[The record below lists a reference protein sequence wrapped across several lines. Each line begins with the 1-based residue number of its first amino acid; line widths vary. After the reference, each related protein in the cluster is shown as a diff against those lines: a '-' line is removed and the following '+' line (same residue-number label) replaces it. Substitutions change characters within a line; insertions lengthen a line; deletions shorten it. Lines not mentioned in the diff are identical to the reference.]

1 MALVVLFGAM
11 AVAPAHLTALAA
23 TTPSPTPSLASPP
36 GAPSRPAPVQ
46 SPLPAMQSDSGA
58 RSPQLGP
65 FTATEPLNQAIAAT
79 KPRDVFGFATA
90 GLLND
95 PTVGYQSWNF
105 DLLTTVAFFALKVQ
119 YNGTLVG
126 DSSVDVWNSSVL
138 TDLVNTAH
146 AHGVKVV
153 VTIVG
158 PSNPADQC
166 DALYNRATTISQ
178 IVNQVQLKGVD
189 GVNIDYEGQLQTCT
203 NNDPTLDQS
212 NQSLIT
218 DLARDFRAALDA
230 VRPGYYL
237 SIDTYSGS
245 AAGTDGYF
253 NIPDLANYVDSF
265 FVMAYDMDFYGWKT
279 AGCTKYCMN
288 PVSPL
293 STYGYNDTTS
303 VSQYSAVA
311 GPGKVVLGL
320 PYYGRVACVASPVAH
335 AYPTKDFSAVTYQ
348 QAITVGGSPDVKP
361 GTFLRHRD
369 ATDPAGLERWDSWY
383 DTKLGCW
390 REMYW
395 DDVTS
400 LATRYNLVNTSDIR
414 GVGFWTLD
422 YGGGAPE
429 LWDLL
434 SRYFQVWSAGYD
446 MTQTPTKWVSAQP
459 QTFLITVTN
468 SGTFTWPSGGANPVM
483 LHLHFT
489 TRAGG
494 SAARSSWL
502 KSYSFA
508 LPADVPP
515 GGSTTLTVTVAAPV
529 ATGSM
534 YLEAE
539 MFKNQQFWFGQ
550 WQSLPVT
557 VSPPTWIAAYDTSQV
572 PASWKAGQ
580 TQTFAVSLT
589 NTGNMPWPAGGSNPV
604 KLDLH
609 FTRSPGGSA
618 NIAKWLTSE
627 VYPLTA
633 DVLPG
638 QSATVSV
645 SATAPNT
652 SGYLYLEAELFK
664 NQQFWF
670 KQWKSLAVA
679 VYGAWGASYDLSQ
692 APTTWAVTQTKSFQ
706 ITVTNQGT
714 QTWPSGGSNP
724 VELNI
729 HLTTVPGGSAKISS
743 WLFSKSYALASDVAP
758 GTSLTLTV
766 NATAPASGGTLY
778 LEAQMF
784 KNQQFWFEDW
794 STVRVSILSAFT
806 ASYDM
811 CQVPTAWSPGQSQTV
826 SILLTNLGS
835 QTWPSGGANPVELDL
850 HFTTAPG
857 GSAAMSKWLT
867 SEIFTLPADVAP
879 GGSVAVTVKAKAPAT
894 SASVYF
900 EAQMFKNQQ
909 FWFHQWNWSQVSVGS
924 LAWGANYNLCAAP
937 RNWTSGQ
944 SQSFQVTVTNAGT
957 QAWPAAGTDSVR
969 LNLHFTSR
977 QGGSAAMAGWLVSY
991 SFALAADLA
1000 PGASATLT
1008 VTVASP
1014 GTAGSIYLE
1023 GTLFKNHEF
1032 WFQQWQGVPV
1042 TVA

>member
-1 MALVVLFGAM
+1 
-11 AVAPAHLTALAA
+11 
-23 TTPSPTPSLASPP
+23 
-36 GAPSRPAPVQ
+36 
-46 SPLPAMQSDSGA
+46 MQSTPGT

-65 FTATEPLNQAIAAT
+65 FTATQPLDPTTPAV
-79 KPRDVFGFATA
+79 KPREVFGFATA
-90 GLLND
+90 GILND
-95 PTVGYQSWNF
+95 PTIGYRSWNF

-138 TDLVNTAH
+138 TGLVNTAH

-158 PSNPADQC
+158 PHVPADQC

-178 IVNQVQLKGVD
+178 IVNQVTLKGVD

-203 NNDPTLDQS
+203 NNDPTLNQS

-218 DLARDFRAALDA
+218 ALARDFRAALDA

-265 FVMAYDMDFYGWKT
+265 FIMAYDMDFSGWKR
-279 AGCTKYCMN
+279 AGCTRYCMN

-293 STYGYNDTTS
+293 SIYNYNDTAS

-311 GPGKVVLGL
+311 GAGKVVLGL

-335 AYPTKDFSAVTYQ
+335 AYPTGPLASVTYLE
-348 QAITVGGSPDVKP
+348 AAAVPGSPDVKP
-361 GTFLRHRD
+361 GTYKRHRD

-383 DTKLGCW
+383 DTKLRCW

-395 DDVTS
+395 DDITS
-400 LATRYNLVNTSDIR
+400 LGTRYNLVNRSNIR
-414 GVGFWTLD
+414 GVGFWTLT

-446 MTQTPTKWVSAQP
+446 MTQTPTAWVKAQP
-459 QTFLITVTN
+459 QTFPISVTN

-489 TRAGG
+489 TRTGG
-494 SAARSSWL
+494 PAASSSWL
-502 KSYSFA
+502 KSYSFT

-515 GGSTTLTVTVAAPV
+515 GGSTTINVTVTAPV
-529 ATGSM
+529 TTGSM

-539 MFKNQQFWFGQ
+539 MFKNQQFWFTQ

-557 VSPPTWIAAYDTSQV
+557 VAPPTWIAAYDMSQV
-572 PASWKAGQ
+572 PASWKTGQ

-589 NTGNMPWPAGGSNPV
+589 NTGNMPWPSGGSNPV
-604 KLDLH
+604 QLDMH

-618 NIAKWLTSE
+618 NIAKWLTSAI
-627 VYPLTA
+627 YPLTA

-638 QSATVSV
+638 QSTTLTVST
-645 SATAPNT
+645 TAPTT
-652 SGYLYLEAELFK
+652 SGYLYLEAEAFK

-670 KQWKSLAVA
+670 SQWKPLAVA

-692 APTTWAVTQTKSFQ
+692 APATWAVTQTKSFQ
-706 ITVTNQGT
+706 VSMTNQGT

-724 VELNI
+724 VELNL
-729 HLTTVPGGSAKISS
+729 HLTTIPGGSAKISS
-743 WLFSKSYALASDVAP
+743 WRVSKSYALTSDVAP
-758 GTSLTLTV
+758 GASLTVTV
-766 NATAPASGGTLY
+766 SMTAPATGGTMY

-784 KNQQFWFEDW
+784 KNQQFWFEHW
-794 STVRVSILSAFT
+794 ANVPVTILPAFT
-806 ASYDM
+806 AAYDM
-811 CQVPTAWSPGQSQTV
+811 CQVPTAWSPGQSQAVTV
-826 SILLTNLGS
+826 LLNNLGS
-835 QTWPSGGANPVELDL
+835 QTWPSGGANPVQLDL

-857 GSAAMSKWLT
+857 GSAAISKWLT
-867 SEIFTLPADVAP
+867 SEIFTLPSDVAP
-879 GGSVAVTVKAKAPAT
+879 GGSVAVTVTAKAPAT

-900 EAQMFKNQQ
+900 EAQMFKNHQ
-909 FWFHQWNWSQVSVGS
+909 FWFQQWNSSQVSVGS

-937 RNWTSGQ
+937 RTWTSGQ
-944 SQSFQVTVTNAGT
+944 SQTFQLTVTNGGSEI
-957 QAWPAAGTDSVR
+957 WPATGTNSVR

-977 QGGSAAMAGWLVSY
+977 QGGSAAMTGWLVSY

-1000 PGASATLT
+1000 PGESATLT
-1008 VTVASP
+1008 VSLAAPT
-1014 GTAGSIYLE
+1014 TTGSIYLE

-1032 WFQQWQGVPV
+1032 WFQQWQGVPI
-1042 TVA
+1042 TVG